1 MSKVP
6 GDFVNAEFVCHKLF
20 ALDWSSALRYEYT
33 ARLFSM
39 PCQFHGIG
47 TKNVVFKIRAVYSDL
62 RVHILYWSSYF
73 YSYRKNSPVQH
84 M

>member
-20 ALDWSSALRYEYT
+20 ALDWSSALRYEYSV
-33 ARLFSM
+33 RLFFNAM
-39 PCQFHGIG
+39 PITCYS
-47 TKNVVFKIRAVYSDL
+47 TKHVVFKIRVVYSDL